1 MHFAASLPRVDSETK
16 LDGSPQ
22 QYGPNGVTTRSPVVK
37 AALDVLNARWPWTLS
52 YLELVN
58 SACAQ
63 LNSAGIDVP
72 VDMESTVD
80 ELLEQLVLGGVA
92 RFRLDTASRSP
103 SPMPRLDDEIR
114 RTAEVACDEGQLHAF
129 NLWHETVWLSVVDL
143 HVLPLLGGTRDREAL
158 VDELLS
164 FVRDGLITFDAEAG
178 GAELQVAAGNYVD
191 GLPKRLTEM
200 KLIRLEEPNA
210 ISAS

>member
-1 MHFAASLPRVDSETK
+1 MK
-16 LDGSPQ
+16 
-22 QYGPNGVTTRSPVVK
+22 
-37 AALDVLNARWPWTLS
+37 
-52 YLELVN
+52 VN
-58 SACAQ
+58 CT
-63 LNSAGIDVP
+63 P
-72 VDMESTVD
+72 
-80 ELLEQLVLGGVA
+80 
-92 RFRLDTASRSP
+92 
-103 SPMPRLDDEIR
+103 
-114 RTAEVACDEGQLHAF
+114 F